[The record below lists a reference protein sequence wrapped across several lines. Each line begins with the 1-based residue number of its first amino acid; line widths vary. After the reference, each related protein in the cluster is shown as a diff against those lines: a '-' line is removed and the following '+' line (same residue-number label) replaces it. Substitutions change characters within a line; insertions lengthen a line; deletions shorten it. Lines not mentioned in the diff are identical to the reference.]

1 MITDEQID
9 ELLQHM
15 PALIINDFTETYKR
29 MREHTREWLEPILA
43 AERNRLLDECL
54 KTIRFETEKAWGLS
68 ARKDWQDDPREAIK
82 SFGTYLERRIEALRH
97 E

>member
-1 MITDEQID
+1 MISDKQIKVLCANLCRLRPGPD
-9 ELLQHM
+9 DRDTIE
-15 PALIINDFTETYKR
+15 K
-29 MREHTREWLEPILA
+29 WLEPILA

-82 SFGTYLERRIEALRH
+82 SFGTYLERSIEALRH